1 MWQQL
6 IEVLNQI
13 CKVYD
18 ELANLGEKKRDALV
32 VVNMDAL
39 SKILDQEQ
47 IIAAKIQKLENQ
59 RCEILLDF
67 AKNNP
72 AVNSQLKAKD
82 FYKTAPTPYLTKKLL
97 EIHEQLSENVERTL
111 KIKEINQILA
121 QTALDAVTFKLNR
134 LGGAFVEPTYGTKG
148 NIVTH
153 QKKFDYNA

>member
-6 IEVLNQI
+6 IEVLDKL

-18 ELANLGEKKRDALV
+18 DLANLGEKKRDALV
-32 VVNMDAL
+32 SVNMDVL

-47 IIAAKIQKLENQ
+47 IILSKIQKLEKQ
-59 RCEILLDF
+59 RIEILAELK
-67 AKNNP
+67 KNNEV
-72 AVNSQLKAKD
+72 ANSEIKTAD
-82 FYKTAPTPYLTKKLL
+82 FYKTAPTPFLTKKLL
-97 EIHEQLSENVERTL
+97 EIHHQLTENVERTL
-111 KIKEINQILA
+111 KIRETNQILA
-121 QTALDAVTFKLNR
+121 QTALDNITFKLNR

>member
-6 IEVLNQI
+6 IEVLNKI

-32 VVNMDAL
+32 VVDIDAL

-59 RCEILLDF
+59 RCEILLEF

-72 AVNSQLKAKD
+72 AVNSELKAQD

-97 EIHEQLSENVERTL
+97 EIHEQLTLNVERTL